1 MSYIPK
7 YIIKR
12 MFPRD
17 TCLQLVKFKGED
29 YVRLEMLNVISPI
42 SVPAP
47 PYDLG
52 NLNLPADVGKF
63 IKIAISG
70 INVPVT
76 PEIFLNDFSLWS
88 QGKQHTWDS
97 VMKGSAAGVNIPV
110 GGKLVALIR
119 KKAFPKEV
127 QAKMVDG
134 AETEVKVDV
143 TVDNPMSIA
152 VTAVLH
158 VTGEFDASKT

>member
-1 MSYIPK
+1 
-7 YIIKR
+7 

-17 TCLQLVKFKGED
+17 TCLQLVKLKGEE
-29 YVRLEMLNVISPI
+29 YIRLEMINVISPL

-52 NLNLPADVGKF
+52 KIKLPEDVGNL
-63 IKIAISG
+63 IKITVSG

-88 QGKQHTWDS
+88 AGKQHTWKS
-97 VMKGSAAGVNIPV
+97 VMEGSAAGVNIPV
-110 GGKLVALIR
+110 GGKLVALIK

-127 QAKMVDG
+127 QAKMTDG
-134 AETEVKVDV
+134 TETEVKVDV

-158 VTGEFDASKT
+158 VTGEFDPSKT

>member
-1 MSYIPK
+1 
-7 YIIKR
+7 

-29 YVRLEMLNVISPI
+29 FIRLELINVISPI

-63 IKIAISG
+63 IKISVSG

-88 QGKQHTWDS
+88 AGKQYTWKS
-97 VMKGSAAGVNIPV
+97 VMEGSAANVSIPV
-110 GGKLVALIR
+110 GGKLIALIR

-134 AETEVKVDV
+134 TETEVKVEV
-143 TVDNPMSIA
+143 AADNPMNIA

-158 VTGEFDASKT
+158 VTGDFDPSKT